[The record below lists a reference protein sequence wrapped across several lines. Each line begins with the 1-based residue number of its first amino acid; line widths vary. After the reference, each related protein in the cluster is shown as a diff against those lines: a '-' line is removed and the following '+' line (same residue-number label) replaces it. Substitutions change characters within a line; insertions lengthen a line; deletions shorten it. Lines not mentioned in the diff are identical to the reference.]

1 MKKTIAAIIS
11 VAALCVATSALAKS
25 SASSREYKRGFA
37 DCSVGKWDENQH
49 GASYK
54 EGCRAAED
62 KKGGAPAAGGGE
74 VGNGAPAQQQQQSSE
89 AEPGDLP
96 EAVLQKMLS
105 TCRAKAAKAY
115 KADANMVDTK
125 YEGTRTD
132 GTHPVNGMIRVGD
145 EQKTFQCNFD
155 KKGKRL
161 TKFVKN

>member
-1 MKKTIAAIIS
+1 MKLYFAAAS
-11 VAALCVATSALAKS
+11 AAVLALVVAS
-25 SASSREYKRGFA
+25 SATASTASQREYKRGFS
-37 DCSVGKWDENQH
+37 DCSAGRWDENQH

-62 KKGGAPAAGGGE
+62 KKNAGGAATGGGAAS
-74 VGNGAPAQQQQQSSE
+74 GAAPAGQSSE

-96 EAVLQKMLS
+96 EAVLQKMLA
-105 TCRAKAAKAY
+105 TCRARAAKAY

-132 GTHPVNGMIRVGD
+132 GTHPVNGMIRIGD

-161 TKFVKN
+161 TKFIKN

>member
-1 MKKTIAAIIS
+1 MKLYIAAAS
-11 VAALCVATSALAKS
+11 AAVIALTMAG
-25 SASSREYKRGFA
+25 SASASTASQREYKRGFA
-37 DCSVGKWDENQH
+37 DCSAGRWDENQH

-54 EGCRAAED
+54 QGCRAAED
-62 KKGGAPAAGGGE
+62 KKNAGGA
-74 VGNGAPAQQQQQSSE
+74 APAGQSSE

-96 EAVLQKMLS
+96 EAVLQKMLA
-105 TCRAKAAKAY
+105 TCRARAAKAY

-132 GTHPVNGMIRVGD
+132 GTHPVNGMIRIGD